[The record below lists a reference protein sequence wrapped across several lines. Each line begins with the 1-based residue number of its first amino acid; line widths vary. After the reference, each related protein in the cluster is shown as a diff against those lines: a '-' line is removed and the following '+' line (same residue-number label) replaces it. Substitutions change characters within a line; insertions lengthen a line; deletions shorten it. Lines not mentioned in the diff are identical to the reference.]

1 MTMSNQQNKKWDQR
15 SERPGTLGAALG
27 ELMQII
33 GVRASDA
40 DLAARWDAIMGPEIA
55 SIARLAAI
63 KKTRNG
69 NFNIVIRPANPA
81 FTLQLSYMADDITR
95 RINKYF
101 GRDAVEKISFRK

>member
-1 MTMSNQQNKKWDQR
+1 MSNPEDKMSRR
-15 SERPGTLGAALG
+15 SGRPGTLAGALG
-27 ELMQII
+27 DLMEIL

-40 DLAARWDAIMGPEIA
+40 DLAGRWDAIMGPEIA

-63 KKTRNG
+63 RKTRNG
-69 NFNIVIRPANPA
+69 KYNVVVRPANPA
-81 FTLQLSYMADDITR
+81 FTLQLSYMAPEITA

>member
-1 MTMSNQQNKKWDQR
+1 MSNQANKWSKR
-15 SERPGTLGAALG
+15 SARPGTIGAALG
-27 ELMQII
+27 ELMQIL

-63 KKTRNG
+63 KKTRTGKYN
-69 NFNIVIRPANPA
+69 VVVRPANPA
-81 FTLQLSYMADDITR
+81 FTLQLSYMAGDITA